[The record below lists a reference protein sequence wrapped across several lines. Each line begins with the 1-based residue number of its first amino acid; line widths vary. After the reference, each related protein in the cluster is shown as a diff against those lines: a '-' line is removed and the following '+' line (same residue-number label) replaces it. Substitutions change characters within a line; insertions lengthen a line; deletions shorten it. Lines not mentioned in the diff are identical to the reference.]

1 MRDEM
6 QSKDIS
12 TASAVSHL
20 ECSRTGERFEAG
32 QIHDLSAAGWP
43 LLVRYDIK
51 RLKQN
56 WDRDSLQNAPRS
68 MWRYAPLLP
77 VRLTND
83 IVSLQEGFT
92 PLHRLER
99 LAERVECDD
108 LWLKDEGV
116 NPTGTF
122 KARGLSCAI
131 SMCRELG
138 IGKVAIPTAGN
149 AGGALAAYAAVAGI
163 DAYVFMPRDVPLANF
178 LEAKSFGANV
188 TLIDG
193 LITDC
198 GKRVADGKA
207 SENWFDISTLKE
219 PYRIEGKKTMGLEAA
234 EQFGWTLPDAIF
246 YPTGGGVGMIGMWK
260 AFAELEQ
267 LGWIGAKRP
276 KMISVQAEGCQPIVR
291 AFQQNAEF
299 SEFWQGAAT
308 IASGLRVPKA
318 LGDFLTLRAVRES
331 SGTAVAVSD
340 IEMMDACE
348 ELATREGLFVAPEGG
363 ACIAALKKLRQSGF
377 LSMSDRI
384 LIYNTGSGYKYMEAW
399 ALHYGSSLPTAGDV
413 FPELR

>member
-1 MRDEM
+1 M
-6 QSKDIS
+6 
-12 TASAVSHL
+12 VSHL
-20 ECSRTGERFEAG
+20 ECSRTGELFDAG
-32 QIHDLSAAGWP
+32 KVHGLSTAGWP
-43 LLVRYDIK
+43 LLVRYDFK
-51 RLKQN
+51 KLKQS
-56 WDRDSLQNAPRS
+56 WDRDSLEGAPRS
-68 MWRYAPLLP
+68 MWRYASLLP
-77 VRLTND
+77 VRLTKN

-92 PLHRLER
+92 PLHKLER
-99 LAERVECDD
+99 LGGG
-108 LWLKDEGV
+108 LV

-138 IGKVAIPTAGN
+138 IRKVAIPTAGN

-178 LEAKSFGANV
+178 LEAKSFGAKV

-198 GKRVADGKA
+198 AKRVADGKA

-234 EQFGWTLPDAIF
+234 EQFGWNLPDAIF

-276 KMISVQAEGCQPIVR
+276 KMISVQAAGCQPIVR
-291 AFQQNAEF
+291 AFEQNAEF
-299 SEFWQGAAT
+299 SEFWNGAVT
-308 IASGLRVPKA
+308 LASGLRVPKA

-331 SGTAVAVSD
+331 AGTAVAVSD
-340 IEMMDACE
+340 SDMMHACE
-348 ELATREGLFVAPEGG
+348 ELATLEGLFVAPEGG

-377 LSMSDRI
+377 LTKSDRI

-399 ALHYGSSLPTAGDV
+399 ASHYGGSLPTAGDV
-413 FPELR
+413 FPEALSPS